1 MKFKQVRSDR
11 LFFDQFEYAAEIVV
25 PEITAIRSYG
35 KGDPIR
41 SDRDIVR
48 VIQERRAFRENF
60 PYRWTSRPTV
70 TQSTIDLVLYTAE
83 WMRQIQQPYK
93 RSVSANRLTI
103 YTSDLELINRI
114 DLDNHYKHK
123 WFREAVVT
131 RTRNTIAHRNPR
143 YNYRAYFNW
152 HEIEATRREQFVNF
166 FTAHQSQC
174 QLNPTM
180 RAKLFESKWR
190 WVNRSDFV
198 DYQDE
203 KWLLML
209 HLSFPGLVRKVM
221 PIVQAK

>member
-41 SDRDIVR
+41 SDRDITR
-48 VIQERRAFRENF
+48 VIVERKMFRENF

-93 RSVSANRLTI
+93 RAVSANRLTI

-131 RTRNTIAHRNPR
+131 RTRNTIAHRNPQ
-143 YNYRAYFNW
+143 YNFRAYFNC
-152 HEIEATRREQFVNF
+152 HEIDPHRREQFVNF
-166 FTAHQSQC
+166 FTAHQAQC
-174 QLNPTM
+174 QLNPSM

-190 WVNRSDFV
+190 WVQRTDFV

-209 HLSFPGLVRKVM
+209 QLSFPDLVRKVM